1 MARDN
6 QNNHARSGS
15 HTTDNPSSNPLPPQY
30 SAHHLSRSRGAAN
43 YAKKRTTRSR
53 HHRVRTILIVVV
65 VAIVAVVGGAFGYT
79 AYLNAQMQTNDEEL
93 LASLKQ
99 AGDNEPFY
107 MLLMGVDSGEE
118 REAEGD
124 TGRTDSIMLVRID
137 QQDVKVTMVSIHRDT
152 VVPIE
157 GHGNDKINAAYAYG
171 GKALAVKTVSAFAG
185 VDISHYAEVDFDS
198 FTKIV
203 DTVGGVEVTLP
214 TDVYDPDYTG
224 LDLKAGTQTLDGN
237 TALLLCRS
245 RHAYD
250 AYGDGD
256 QYRAANQRMVIAA
269 IVKKVLSS
277 DTLTMISAINSMAG
291 SVSTDMSVSSIL
303 SLAANMKNL
312 DFDNDVYTAMN
323 PTTSEYINGGWYEI
337 SNDAEWKAMMQRVDA
352 GENPLADGQ
361 TDPTAGVAG
370 SVNNNETGS
379 SSDSDSEGSNSDSEG
394 SDSDN
399 SRSDS
404 DDHTGTVVVVNGAG
418 APGLATTIAN
428 QLSNVGYTTTPTDL
442 GQYGNTSTTVY
453 YNGSQ
458 NEAKAQAIAE
468 ELGGGDNIKVEQNDG
483 TYTADYDVVVIA
495 GENLAQ

>member
-1 MARDN
+1 MARN
-6 QNNHARSGS
+6 TNSTPQHRENRKGRSATS
-15 HTTDNPSSNPLPPQY
+15 DPLPPQY
-30 SAHHLSRSRGAAN
+30 SAHHLSRAQGSAN
-43 YAKKRTTRSR
+43 YTRKRKQRSHR
-53 HHRVRTILIVVV
+53 HRARTILIVVV
-65 VAIVAVVGGAFGYT
+65 VAVAAIVGGIFGYT
-79 AYLNAQMQTNDEEL
+79 AYLNSQMQTNDAEL

-124 TGRTDSIMLVRID
+124 SGRTDSIMLVRID
-137 QQDVKVTMVSIHRDT
+137 PQNVKVTMVSIHRDT
-152 VVPIE
+152 LVPIE
-157 GHGNDKINAAYAYG
+157 GHGTDKINAAYAYG
-171 GKALAVKTVSAFAG
+171 GKSLAVKTVSAFAG

-277 DTLTMISAINSMAG
+277 DTLTMIGAINSMAG
-291 SVSTDMSVSSIL
+291 SVSTDMNVSSIL
-303 SLAANMKNL
+303 SLAAKMKNL

-323 PTTSEYINGGWYEI
+323 PTTSKYISGGWYEI
-337 SNDAEWKAMMQRVDA
+337 SNDEQWKAMMQRVDA
-352 GENPLADGQ
+352 GENPLAEGE
-361 TDPTAGVAG
+361 TDPTAGIAG
-370 SVNNNETGS
+370 SVNDNETQTT
-379 SSDSDSEGSNSDSEG
+379 SDSGDGGSGSDGSDTGDNSDA
-394 SDSDN
+394 
-399 SRSDS
+399 

-418 APGLATTIAN
+418 APGLATSVAN
-428 QLSNVGYTTTPTDL
+428 QLSDAGYTTTPTDL
-442 GQYGNTSTTVY
+442 GQYGNSTTTVY
-453 YNGSQ
+453 YNGTQ
-458 NEAKAQAIAE
+458 NEAKANAVAE
-468 ELGGGDNIKVEQNDG
+468 ELGGGDDITVQQNDG
-483 TYTADYDVVVIA
+483 TYTTSYDIVVIA